1 MCILYSVT
9 ISLSNS
15 CWETGCLSLV
25 WSLDNYIVSWDSWV
39 LTVHYS
45 LFTVYRAGPGGFKS
59 QYKCFLRQRMG
70 VWQKCYHDY
79 EKKNFP
85 EIHISLFFYPQ
96 IIKKKYTTLFSL
108 PQYTLYCIT
117 PPNQRPWL
125 LLVLLKEYTQRRMND
140 LYFML
145 RAFCIHILQ
154 ISIYN
159 L

>member
-85 EIHISLFFYPQ
+85 EIHISLFFLSTNYQ
-96 IIKKKYTTLFSL
+96 EK
-108 PQYTLYCIT
+108 
-117 PPNQRPWL
+117 
-125 LLVLLKEYTQRRMND
+125 
-140 LYFML
+140 
-145 RAFCIHILQ
+145 
-154 ISIYN
+154 IYN
-159 L
+159 IVLFTPVYFVLYNPTKSEAMTSFSFTQGIYST